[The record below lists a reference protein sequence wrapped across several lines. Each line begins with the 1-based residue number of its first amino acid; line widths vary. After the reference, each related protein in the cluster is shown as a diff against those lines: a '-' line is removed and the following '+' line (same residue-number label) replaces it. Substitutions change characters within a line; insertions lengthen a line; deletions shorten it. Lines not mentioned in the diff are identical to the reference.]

1 MTGVQTCALPI
12 WDTIYKH
19 RPASQLE
26 TLKKGRDIFSQ
37 LPCEKQCYVL
47 NEIMNLMR
55 CKPISANLKEIQGSP
70 HAGSISINKVINKY
84 FQCQIIH
91 QSITGLFEQ
100 EIDLLSL

>member
-1 MTGVQTCALPI
+1 
-12 WDTIYKH
+12 
-19 RPASQLE
+19 
-26 TLKKGRDIFSQ
+26 
-37 LPCEKQCYVL
+37 
-47 NEIMNLMR
+47 MR

-91 QSITGLFEQ
+91 QSVTGLFEQ

>member
-1 MTGVQTCALPI
+1 
-12 WDTIYKH
+12 
-19 RPASQLE
+19 
-26 TLKKGRDIFSQ
+26 
-37 LPCEKQCYVL
+37 
-47 NEIMNLMR
+47 MNLMR

-91 QSITGLFEQ
+91 QSVTGLFEQ